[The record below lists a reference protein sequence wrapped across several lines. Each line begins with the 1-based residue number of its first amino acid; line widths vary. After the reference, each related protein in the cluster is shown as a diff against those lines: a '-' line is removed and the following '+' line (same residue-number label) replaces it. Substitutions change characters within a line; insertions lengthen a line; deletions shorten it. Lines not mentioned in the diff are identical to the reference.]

1 METEKE
7 VKPIA
12 KIIDFENGRQGDDN
26 LICRKP
32 LEFRRGDWRQGQ
44 ILQCLKSEAEK
55 YQTHRRQVIAD
66 GHKHI
71 SFVPDHF
78 SLVGGCDYT
87 AMGLYRWRDQEDQA
101 REFYRLAGLMEC
113 VVNGTSPLLRTDLLR
128 SLYKSIMELRQSLN
142 FSWRGDS
149 SQFLLP
155 LHPHFYTRNHFFA
168 KINTAGTLKAL
179 YGIVGG
185 ECTVQFDLLAA
196 EYVFYLPQR
205 LVDEPA

>member
-1 METEKE
+1 M
-7 VKPIA
+7 A
-12 KIIDFENGRQGDDN
+12 KIIDFENGRKGEDN

-55 YQTHRRQVIAD
+55 YQTHRSQVIAN
-66 GHKHI
+66 GHTHI
-71 SFVPDHF
+71 SFVPEHF
-78 SLVGGCDYT
+78 SLLGGCDYT
-87 AMGLYRWRDQEDQA
+87 AMGLFRWREQEDQA
-101 REFYRLAGLMEC
+101 REFYRLAALMEC
-113 VVNGTSPLLRTDLLR
+113 VVNSTSPLLRTDLLR
-128 SLYKSIMELRQSLN
+128 SLYKTIMGLRRSLN

-155 LHPHFYTRNHFFA
+155 MHPQFYNRNQFFS
-168 KINTAGTLKAL
+168 KIKEADTLKAL
-179 YGIVGG
+179 YQIV
-185 ECTVQFDLLAA
+185 EEETNIQFDLLAA